1 MLGWLLYKKTDDTL
15 KPEVYE
21 IRKLV
26 EIASGRGINIRV
38 LSPDQID
45 IIVFRE
51 DRNSILVDEVP
62 TALPDFILPRMGA
75 GTSYF
80 ALAVIRHLERLG
92 VYSVNSSQS
101 IENVRDK
108 LYTLDPGSGQ
118 SADSQNHPSEI
129 SGRTKNRDQT
139 PEIPCCG

>member
-1 MLGWLLYKKTDDTL
+1 MLGWLLYKKMEDII

-21 IRKLV
+21 IDRL
-26 EIASGRGINIRV
+26 INTAARQGIDIRV

-62 TALPDFILPRMGA
+62 TSLPDFILPRMGA

-80 ALAVIRHLERLG
+80 AHALIRHLERLG
-92 VYSVNSSQS
+92 VYSVKSSHC
-101 IENVRDK
+101 IDNVK
-108 LYTLDPGSGQ
+108 HKYYTLLML
-118 SADSQNHPSEI
+118 
-129 SGRTKNRDQT
+129 
-139 PEIPCCG
+139 